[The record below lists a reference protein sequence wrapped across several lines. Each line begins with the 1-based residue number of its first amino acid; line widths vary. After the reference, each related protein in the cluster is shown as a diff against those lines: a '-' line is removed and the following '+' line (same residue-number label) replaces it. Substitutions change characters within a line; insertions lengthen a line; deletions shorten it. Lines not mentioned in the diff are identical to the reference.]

1 MDSCLGGG
9 RLEWPFM
16 GGAWLDTGTTDKCFQ
31 VPAKADNAGDVH
43 RLPVLDISAIPRVMS
58 SPFTNLSYCST
69 DR

>member
-1 MDSCLGGG
+1 
-9 RLEWPFM
+9 M